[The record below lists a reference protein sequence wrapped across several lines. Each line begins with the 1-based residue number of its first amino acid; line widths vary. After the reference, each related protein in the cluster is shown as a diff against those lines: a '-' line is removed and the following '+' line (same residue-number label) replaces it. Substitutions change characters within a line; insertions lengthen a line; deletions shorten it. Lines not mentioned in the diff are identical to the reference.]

1 MKWCPCWKTP
11 PPPAKLHWT
20 GVKLHSYLK
29 EQLAIDLGY
38 RTTVRWLHELNFHLR
53 VPQPWPERQN
63 DEQRKELLNEL
74 RTLCS
79 DPQVGT
85 MVQ

>member
-1 MKWCPCWKTP
+1 
-11 PPPAKLHWT
+11 
-20 GVKLHSYLK
+20 LK